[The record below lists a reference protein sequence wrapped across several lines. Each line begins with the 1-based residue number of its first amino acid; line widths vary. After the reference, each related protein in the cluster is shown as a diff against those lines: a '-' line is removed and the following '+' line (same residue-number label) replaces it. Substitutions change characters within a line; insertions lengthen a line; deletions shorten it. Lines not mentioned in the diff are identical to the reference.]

1 MALITI
7 STNLNELMEFKKKK
21 IINKENNTICFYCNV
36 SLVNENL
43 YCDNVK
49 CKKSLCIL
57 CLNKL
62 SCRQSGYFECSDL
75 LDNVVSFDKSIDD
88 LVSCPIMIIYNCPVC
103 RIQNMKSLDRFP
115 KEDILNLLSY
125 DYNKFNDLLDKE
137 IFIKCNKY
145 DLLRDK
151 RLINQ
156 QLNTALINNTKNIR
170 EIKRLQLINQ
180 NLDNYLQVEKIDNVI
195 LKVSNDIF
203 ETHLLT
209 IESITKQHTKLKK
222 MEIIEMLNKM
232 LEKMKL
238 DSVIDNKHNLISIKY

>member
-1 MALITI
+1 
-7 STNLNELMEFKKKK
+7 
-21 IINKENNTICFYCNV
+21 
-36 SLVNENL
+36 
-43 YCDNVK
+43 
-49 CKKSLCIL
+49 
-57 CLNKL
+57 
-62 SCRQSGYFECSDL
+62 
-75 LDNVVSFDKSIDD
+75 
-88 LVSCPIMIIYNCPVC
+88 
-103 RIQNMKSLDRFP
+103 MKSLDRFP

-125 DYNKFNDLLDKE
+125 DFNKFNDLLDKE

-195 LKVSNDIF
+195 LKVSNDTF
-203 ETHLLT
+203 EEHLLT
-209 IESITKQHTKLKK
+209 IESITKQHKKLKK

-232 LEKMKL
+232 LEKTKL